1 MRRGIFVL
9 LCLVLAV
16 SMAAIPAD
24 TISAR
29 SASSLELSAPS
40 PAQLEKEKDQV
51 DKILDELKLA
61 RGYTDDKK
69 IRGQIDD
76 ISNMIKTAW
85 KYEKAGDTELAL
97 AMKVKAAKFLDDLI
111 GELPAAS
118 PGMTTAAAAMPEEN
132 PLYEELVRVWGKIIV
147 LIDMELERV
156 PEGVT
161 PLIPEIQRVT
171 EPEIKRPP
179 EMERLIVYSAKFLC
193 GPAFGG
199 EGVQPGSYSTAI
211 NVHNPYN
218 QTVYLYKKA
227 VIAEPE
233 YKPRGQISA
242 FRKVVLRAD
251 EAIEID
257 CLDIGSFFRPQPEPR
272 KPTEEGRPSLT
283 LTPTYAEN
291 MVGEHH
297 KLVATVRDANGN
309 PVAGAEVS
317 FHLLETGSTP
327 VRPTDGNG
335 QALLEYS
342 SPEEHKDTI
351 VATVTVNGHKLEAQA
366 TKVWTSK
373 PTEEAQCP
381 QGCECMT
388 ETQAS
393 VDNLALCQNQ
403 RIQCGS
409 AVSTTTTATAAT
421 TVPMYCYEK
430 PPGEVGCPQG
440 CFCTDPG
447 KADEEGLEWCL
458 RNGDE
463 IPCGGNQY
471 CFREPTGQP
480 TSECPAGCEC
490 LTEDALQ
497 QGYTWCEGVRRQCG
511 YDEYQNDMFCFQKP
525 SGTSR
530 LTNVA
535 MAMPEETGLTAPS
548 EQTGTTLSTSGLPIR
563 ELYRPTRFIKG
574 FVVIYSTAPLD
585 VVGVYTASTAFGFSL
600 DVEYLQPS
608 TRGVVP
614 IPIPEEPEEPPPTEA
629 ECPYPCECLTKD
641 EAYQRYGP
649 NAAMCQDK
657 PCGYDAQ
664 RNVDKYCWKP
674 AEEGR
679 PSLTLKPSYD
689 ENMVGENHTVTAI
702 VTKNGSPVP
711 GVDVQFQLVEP
722 DSVHSDKLGML
733 TKTTDAAGQAT
744 GFNYSGDKEG
754 KDIIVASA
762 TVDGYDLKAQATKLW
777 TSKPTEEAEC
787 PQRCECRT
795 RAEAAE
801 LGLVLCQ
808 GPEIVCAYD
817 DNQRPLKYCFQKP
830 EEPPPT
836 TTECPYGCF
845 CMFPQ
850 EAGDREW
857 CLRNGDE
864 IPCGQ
869 GRYCFREPEEL
880 TPTEIPCPSGCYC
893 WTVNE
898 GQGRG
903 YDWCQGRQIECAWD
917 QNQRPTKY
925 CFQPP
930 QEEPT
935 PTYESCPRECDCMT
949 YSAAQK
955 LGYQFCDPEGHKIQC
970 GPDQYCFRKP
980 PPILRLK

>member
-1 MRRGIFVL
+1 
-9 LCLVLAV
+9 
-16 SMAAIPAD
+16 
-24 TISAR
+24 
-29 SASSLELSAPS
+29 
-40 PAQLEKEKDQV
+40 
-51 DKILDELKLA
+51 
-61 RGYTDDKK
+61 
-69 IRGQIDD
+69 
-76 ISNMIKTAW
+76 
-85 KYEKAGDTELAL
+85 
-97 AMKVKAAKFLDDLI
+97 
-111 GELPAAS
+111 
-118 PGMTTAAAAMPEEN
+118 
-132 PLYEELVRVWGKIIV
+132 
-147 LIDMELERV
+147 
-156 PEGVT
+156 
-161 PLIPEIQRVT
+161 
-171 EPEIKRPP
+171 
-179 EMERLIVYSAKFLC
+179 
-193 GPAFGG
+193 
-199 EGVQPGSYSTAI
+199 
-211 NVHNPYN
+211 
-218 QTVYLYKKA
+218 
-227 VIAEPE
+227 
-233 YKPRGQISA
+233 
-242 FRKVVLRAD
+242 
-251 EAIEID
+251 
-257 CLDIGSFFRPQPEPR
+257 
-272 KPTEEGRPSLT
+272 
-283 LTPTYAEN
+283 
-291 MVGEHH
+291 
-297 KLVATVRDANGN
+297 
-309 PVAGAEVS
+309 
-317 FHLLETGSTP
+317 
-327 VRPTDGNG
+327 
-335 QALLEYS
+335 
-342 SPEEHKDTI
+342 
-351 VATVTVNGHKLEAQA
+351 
-366 TKVWTSK
+366 
-373 PTEEAQCP
+373 
-381 QGCECMT
+381 
-388 ETQAS
+388 
-393 VDNLALCQNQ
+393 
-403 RIQCGS
+403 
-409 AVSTTTTATAAT
+409 
-421 TVPMYCYEK
+421 
-430 PPGEVGCPQG
+430 
-440 CFCTDPG
+440 
-447 KADEEGLEWCL
+447 
-458 RNGDE
+458 
-463 IPCGGNQY
+463 
-471 CFREPTGQP
+471 
-480 TSECPAGCEC
+480 
-490 LTEDALQ
+490 
-497 QGYTWCEGVRRQCG
+497 
-511 YDEYQNDMFCFQKP
+511 MFCFQKP